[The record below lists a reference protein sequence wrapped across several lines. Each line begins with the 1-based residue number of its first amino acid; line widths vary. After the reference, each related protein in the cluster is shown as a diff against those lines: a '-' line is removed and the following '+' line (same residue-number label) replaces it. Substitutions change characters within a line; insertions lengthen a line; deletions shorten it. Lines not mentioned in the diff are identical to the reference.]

1 MVYSET
7 QKRASFGSYEP
18 PSFVLLQAKEACGL
32 ESLAR
37 PTAESIKFTPFHFC
51 NLRDNVTIAS

>member
-18 PSFVLLQAKEACGL
+18 PSFVLLYAEEACGL
-32 ESLAR
+32 EFLAR

-51 NLRDNVTIAS
+51 TTLVRLLYAS